1 MSTFRQE
8 QIQEI
13 LNYERTMNRLVLD
26 KEIAQVSRFN
36 EERNPPS
43 NRDIKFEAILGNL
56 IDTLK
61 AKIAE
66 ALTSIASEQ
75 YPKNDAST
83 ATRLLDLKSGE
94 DGSNA
99 RYVNQK
105 TRKIAQELQ
114 GEYEKNYNNP
124 DAPSDEGKKEE
135 ETNQVGVPQTQEEKQ
150 DIKEENENEE
160 ERGEGP
166 TDHVGAVQLP
176 EPNIIDE
183 ENKYAAPIIPQ
194 QETDKKLI
202 DVLNSISAGIDQ
214 INAEYISHSNEPL
227 FDADSYLENVVPA
240 IMLLKKAI
248 KRYFT
253 ITDDTRELQTQ
264 LLKLKDEFIMNKLR
278 DIVSEGMSGRGK
290 PNRFEKPKGYF
301 GSGGKDRTSLEEE
314 KSRTQHVKATENV
327 LYDVITQYNGII
339 DKINQVTMPDGR
351 FASRRTVS
359 QQSIG
364 FYSDVLKGLL
374 EPIKHLIFELTSV
387 RNPQLATTLNMMTNM
402 KDLIEM
408 APPFQKI
415 NITAYKNGL
424 PDFQGLNGEVTIDVN
439 GYISDLTEYL
449 TNIRRMKNNV
459 DHQLNSV
466 LFNLKDK
473 SITDS
478 VLESL
483 KKKTEYYR
491 ELVGRIEKEI
501 ETVNARKR
509 VTDELEVNTQL
520 IKDAQDMFNNLQEF
534 LTAPPPVEQ
543 DFIDIRSREPIL
555 PENESDYAYLVRTQL
570 RNANDRLQT
579 LEAYRNKYLEEYGD
593 DYKDDE
599 LDEEISKLT
608 RVKGRLEERF
618 RRFVGALPESTDI
631 IPYYQIDTEKKQLK
645 TSGKNPREAR
655 AILLQQPGY
664 DYMVKKL
671 AKEQGIESSQGYRKG
686 RKPTATI
693 VKQLQHVTGLGQPDI
708 GSGGTAGLADYLSTD
723 AKPQYWHH
731 RELSD
736 DNKIHKQVV
745 ENNKEWQKFS
755 NPPHT
760 NPIGSLYPFNK
771 KSEAEKYSFPL
782 KLKHDLAILKPD
794 DTQKDE
800 RGADISLLQGPI
812 KPTVEEKMP
821 RGRPSRRTNRTA
833 KEAMNNI
840 LQGKGMDTGRN
851 IGAGRNNYKAAK
863 EKNPAVESQ
872 KAAKE
877 NNPVFDNRKTAKE
890 KNPAFDNQKVAKE
903 PYGEEKTMSAGR
915 YYYKATKE
923 KNPAVESQ
931 KAAKEKTPAVEN
943 QKVAKEPYGEEKTMS
958 GTPDFT
964 EHKLIAAGRHNSK
977 ALHKII
983 FDDEDN
989 DQFDG
994 QDYVNEDGGMIPEE
1008 EPEELDRFRNK
1019 KLGPKKKKS
1028 VKK

>member
-13 LNYERTMNRLVLD
+13 LNYERAMNRIVLD

-36 EERNPPS
+36 DERNPPS

-56 IDTLK
+56 IDALK

-83 ATRLLDLKSGE
+83 ATRLLDLKPGE

-105 TRKIAQELQ
+105 TRKTAQELQ
-114 GEYEKNYNNP
+114 AEYEKNFKNP
-124 DAPSDEGKKEE
+124 DAPSNEGTKEA
-135 ETNQVGVPQTQEEKQ
+135 TNQVGVPQTEEVKQ
-150 DIKEENENEE
+150 DIKEENEKKEE
-160 ERGEGP
+160 KGEGP
-166 TDHVGAVQLP
+166 ADHVGAVQLP
-176 EPNIIDE
+176 EPNIINE
-183 ENKYAAPIIPQ
+183 ENKYAAPE
-194 QETDKKLI
+194 QEKEEEEKEELGRNFLDVFGYKFNEYLDFVKQNFKPPKYVKIRDDSGGGNVVNQRKALFTELKDLVI
-202 DVLNSISAGIDQ
+202 DV
-214 INAEYISHSNEPL
+214 
-227 FDADSYLENVVPA
+227 ADYVIRRNKIKGSTIPNY
-240 IMLLKKAI
+240 LLKDI
-248 KRYFT
+248 FLNNE
-253 ITDDTRELQTQ
+253 IGNEWEQLNELYHVE
-264 LLKLKDEFIMNKLR
+264 L
-278 DIVSEGMSGRGK
+278 GRMLGKGK
-290 PNRFEKPKGYF
+290 PNRFEKLKGYF
-301 GSGGKDRTSLEEE
+301 GRGEEDETSLKGKETRTSLEEE

-327 LYDVITQYNGII
+327 LYDIITQYNGII

-387 RNPQLATTLNMMTNM
+387 RNPQLATTLNMMTSM
-402 KDLIEM
+402 KELIEM

-439 GYISDLTEYL
+439 GYLSDLTEYL

-466 LFNLKDK
+466 LFNLKDQ
-473 SITDS
+473 SIRDS

-483 KKKTEYYR
+483 KKKTEYYK

-501 ETVNARKR
+501 ETVKARKR
-509 VTDELEVNTQL
+509 ITDELEVNTQL
-520 IKDAQDMFNNLQEF
+520 IKDARDMFNNLEEF

-543 DFIDIRSREPIL
+543 DFIDILNKKPVL
-555 PENESDYAYLVRTQL
+555 PGNESEYGYLIRTQL
-570 RNANDRLQT
+570 RNANDRIQT
-579 LEAYRNKYLEEYGD
+579 LEAYRNKYLKEYGD

-608 RVKGRLEERF
+608 RQKGRLEERF
-618 RRFVGALPESTDI
+618 RRFVGALPETTDI
-631 IPYYQIDTEKKQLK
+631 VPYYQNEEKQLK

-655 AILLQQPGY
+655 AILLQTPGY

-671 AKEQGIESSQGYRKG
+671 AKEQGIESSMGYRKG

-693 VKQLQHVTGLGQPDI
+693 VKQLQYVTGLGQPDI

-731 RELSD
+731 RKLPD

-745 ENNKEWQKFS
+745 KNNEDWQKFS

-794 DTQKDE
+794 DTQKDA

-812 KPTVEEKMP
+812 APTVEEKMP
-821 RGRPSRRTNRTA
+821 KRRESRRTQRTA

-840 LQGKGMDTGRN
+840 LLGKGMESDRN
-851 IGAGRNNYKAAK
+851 IGAGY
-863 EKNPAVESQ
+863 EGNPWYEAMH
-872 KAAKE
+872 K
-877 NNPVFDNRKTAKE
+877 
-890 KNPAFDNQKVAKE
+890 
-903 PYGEEKTMSAGR
+903 YGEGK
-915 YYYKATKE
+915 K
-923 KNPAVESQ
+923 Q
-931 KAAKEKTPAVEN
+931 
-943 QKVAKEPYGEEKTMS
+943 
-958 GTPDFT
+958 
-964 EHKLIAAGRHNSK
+964 NSK
-977 ALHKII
+977 ALHKIV

-989 DQFDG
+989 EQFD
-994 QDYVNEDGGMIPEE
+994 DENYAPDNGGMIPEE
-1008 EPEELDRFRNK
+1008 EPEETDRFRNK
-1019 KLGPKKKKS
+1019 KLGPMKKKS

>member
-13 LNYERTMNRLVLD
+13 LNYERAMNRIVLD

-36 EERNPPS
+36 DERNPPS

-56 IDTLK
+56 IDALK

-105 TRKIAQELQ
+105 TKKTAQELQ
-114 GEYEKNYNNP
+114 GEYEKNYNNQ
-124 DAPSDEGKKEE
+124 DAPSNEGTKE
-135 ETNQVGVPQTQEEKQ
+135 ETNQVGVPQTEEVKQ
-150 DIKEENENEE
+150 DIKEENEKKE

-166 TDHVGAVQLP
+166 ADNLNAVQLP
-176 EPNIIDE
+176 ATNVIDE
-183 ENKYAAPIIPQ
+183 ENKYATPPDALQEPIPKLKIMSREQTMESEKQMRKASVVKAEEEVITKIDEMNALNEEYHKRGKPIPGANIGEYEQ
-194 QETDKKLI
+194 RADKLFKELIKNITSYTLSRKFNALKGDYDEGVTLPLPNRLAVKLI
-202 DVLNSISAGIDQ
+202 DN
-214 INAEYISHSNEPL
+214 
-227 FDADSYLENVVPA
+227 
-240 IMLLKKAI
+240 
-248 KRYFT
+248 YFHE
-253 ITDDTRELQTQ
+253 IA
-264 LLKLKDEFIMNKLR
+264 DEFYQNKMR
-278 DIVSEGMSGRGK
+278 EINEIINNNKKIKSGKGK

-301 GSGGKDRTSLEEE
+301 GRGEKDGETRTSLEEE

-327 LYDVITQYNGII
+327 LYDIITQYNGII

-387 RNPQLATTLNMMTNM
+387 RNPQLATTLNMMTSM
-402 KDLIEM
+402 KELIEM

-439 GYISDLTEYL
+439 GYLSDLTEYL

-466 LFNLKDK
+466 LFNLKDQ
-473 SITDS
+473 SIRDS

-483 KKKTEYYR
+483 KKKTEYYK

-501 ETVNARKR
+501 ETVKARKR
-509 VTDELEVNTQL
+509 ITDELEVNTQL
-520 IKDAQDMFNNLQEF
+520 IKDARDMFNNLEEF

-543 DFIDIRSREPIL
+543 DFIDILNKKPVL
-555 PENESDYAYLVRTQL
+555 PGNESEYGYLIRTQL
-570 RNANDRLQT
+570 RNANDRIQT
-579 LEAYRNKYLEEYGD
+579 LEAYRNKYLKEYGD

-608 RVKGRLEERF
+608 IQKGRLQEKF
-618 RRFVGALPESTDI
+618 SRFVAAIPETTDI
-631 IPYYQIDTEKKQLK
+631 VPYYQNEEKKLK
-645 TSGKNPREAR
+645 TSGKNPTEKR
-655 AILLQQPGY
+655 AVILQTPGY
-664 DYMVKKL
+664 DYEVKKL
-671 AKEQGIESSQGYRKG
+671 TKEKGIPTSLGYKKG
-686 RKPTATI
+686 RKKTA
-693 VKQLQHVTGLGQPDI
+693 VLVQELQAKTGKGKPDI

-731 RELSD
+731 RELPD

-745 ENNKEWQKFS
+745 KNNEDWQKFS

-760 NPIGSLYPFNK
+760 NPVGSLYPFNK

-794 DTQKDE
+794 DTQKDA

-812 KPTVEEKMP
+812 APTVEEKMP
-821 RGRPSRRTNRTA
+821 KRRESRRTQRTA

-840 LQGKGMDTGRN
+840 LLGKGMESDRN
-851 IGAGRNNYKAAK
+851 IGAGY
-863 EKNPAVESQ
+863 EGNPWYEAMH
-872 KAAKE
+872 K
-877 NNPVFDNRKTAKE
+877 
-890 KNPAFDNQKVAKE
+890 
-903 PYGEEKTMSAGR
+903 YGEGK
-915 YYYKATKE
+915 K
-923 KNPAVESQ
+923 Q
-931 KAAKEKTPAVEN
+931 
-943 QKVAKEPYGEEKTMS
+943 
-958 GTPDFT
+958 
-964 EHKLIAAGRHNSK
+964 NSK
-977 ALHKII
+977 ALHKIV

-989 DQFDG
+989 EQFD
-994 QDYVNEDGGMIPEE
+994 DENYAPDNGGMIPEE
-1008 EPEELDRFRNK
+1008 EPEETDRFRNK
-1019 KLGPKKKKS
+1019 KLGPMKKKS

>member
-13 LNYERTMNRLVLD
+13 LNYERSMNRLVLD

-56 IDTLK
+56 IDALK

-105 TRKIAQELQ
+105 TKKTAQQ
-114 GEYEKNYNNP
+114 QQAEYEKNYNNP

-135 ETNQVGVPQTQEEKQ
+135 ETNQVGVPQTEEVKQ

-166 TDHVGAVQLP
+166 PDHVGAVQLP

-183 ENKYAAPIIPQ
+183 ENKYAAPEQEEEQEEEQEDDDEPEHRKRYRSEAFIEMVKKINIIN
-194 QETDKKLI
+194 TLKSGDKTIMAFYQDAESEIDQYLHNGGEPSKMIELI
-202 DVLNSISAGIDQ
+202 NNVNKDSIRDMLLSFLNSKI
-214 INAEYISHSNEPL
+214 
-227 FDADSYLENVVPA
+227 
-240 IMLLKKAI
+240 
-248 KRYFT
+248 
-253 ITDDTRELQTQ
+253 
-264 LLKLKDEFIMNKLR
+264 
-278 DIVSEGMSGRGK
+278 EGKGK

-301 GSGGKDRTSLEEE
+301 GRGEKDEENRTSLEEE

-374 EPIKHLIFELTSV
+374 EPVKHLIFELTSV

-466 LFNLKDK
+466 LFNLKDQ
-473 SITDS
+473 SIRDS

-491 ELVGRIEKEI
+491 DLVGRIEKEI
-501 ETVNARKR
+501 EIVNARKR

-520 IKDAQDMFNNLQEF
+520 IKDAQEMFNNLQEF

-555 PENESDYAYLVRTQL
+555 PENESDYAHLVRTQL
-570 RNANDRLQT
+570 RNANDRIQT

-608 RVKGRLEERF
+608 RIKGRLEERF
-618 RRFVGALPESTDI
+618 RRFVGALPETTDI
-631 IPYYQIDTEKKQLK
+631 VPYYQIDTEKKQLK
-645 TSGKNPREAR
+645 TSGKNPRESR
-655 AILLQQPGY
+655 AILLQTPGY

-686 RKPTATI
+686 RKPTSTI
-693 VKQLQHVTGLGQPDI
+693 VKQLQHVTGLGQPDV

-736 DNKIHKQVV
+736 DNKIHRQVV

-760 NPIGSLYPFNK
+760 NPVGSLYPFNK

-794 DTQKDE
+794 DTQKDA

-812 KPTVEEKMP
+812 KPTVEERMP
-821 RGRPSRRTNRTA
+821 RGRPSRRTSRTA
-833 KEAMNNI
+833 KQAMDNI
-840 LQGKGMDTGRN
+840 LQGRGMDTNRN
-851 IGAGRNNYKAAK
+851 IGAGRYVNNQKAAKEKSPAVESQKAAKEDNLAFDSRKVAKEPMIAGRYYYKAAK

-877 NNPVFDNRKTAKE
+877 DNL
-890 KNPAFDNQKVAKE
+890 AFD
-903 PYGEEKTMSAGR
+903 SR
-915 YYYKATKE
+915 
-923 KNPAVESQ
+923 
-931 KAAKEKTPAVEN
+931 
-943 QKVAKEPYGEEKTMS
+943 KVAKEPYGEEKTMS

>member
-13 LNYERTMNRLVLD
+13 LNYERAMNRIVLD

-36 EERNPPS
+36 DERNPPS

-56 IDTLK
+56 IDALK

-99 RYVNQK
+99 RYINQK
-105 TRKIAQELQ
+105 TKKTAQELQ
-114 GEYEKNYNNP
+114 AEYEKNYNNQ
-124 DAPSDEGKKEE
+124 DAPSNEGTKE
-135 ETNQVGVPQTQEEKQ
+135 ETNQVGVPQTEEVKQ
-150 DIKEENENEE
+150 DIKEENENKE

-183 ENKYAAPIIPQ
+183 ENKYTAPIIPQ

-214 INAEYISHSNEPL
+214 INAEYVKHNSEAN
-227 FDADSYLENVVPA
+227 FDEDSYFKSIVPVYVLLER
-240 IMLLKKAI
+240 AI
-248 KRYFT
+248 KRFFKT
-253 ITDDTRELQTQ
+253 TGDTRELQTQ
-264 LLKLKDEFIMNKLR
+264 FLKIKDPRIMDRIK
-278 DIVSEGMSGRGK
+278 DIVSKAMSGRGK
-290 PNRFEKPKGYF
+290 PRGYF
-301 GSGGKDRTSLEEE
+301 GRGKEDRTSLEEE

-327 LYDVITQYNGII
+327 LYDIITQYNGII

-387 RNPQLATTLNMMTNM
+387 RNPQLATTLNMMTSM
-402 KDLIEM
+402 KELIEM
-408 APPFQKI
+408 SPPFQKI

-466 LFNLKDK
+466 LFNLKDQ
-473 SITDS
+473 SIRDS

-483 KKKTEYYR
+483 KNKTEYYR

-520 IKDAQDMFNNLQEF
+520 IKDARDMFNNLQEF

-543 DFIDIRSREPIL
+543 DFIDIRSKEPIL

-655 AILLQQPGY
+655 AILLQTPGY

-671 AKEQGIESSQGYRKG
+671 AKEQGIESSMGYRKG
-686 RKPTATI
+686 RKPTSTI

-736 DNKIHKQVV
+736 DNKIHRQVV

-760 NPIGSLYPFNK
+760 NPVGSLYPFNK

-794 DTQKDE
+794 DTQKDA

-812 KPTVEEKMP
+812 APTVEEKMP
-821 RGRPSRRTNRTA
+821 KRRESRRTQRTA

-840 LQGKGMDTGRN
+840 LLGKGMESDRN
-851 IGAGRNNYKAAK
+851 IGAGY
-863 EKNPAVESQ
+863 EGNPWYEAMH
-872 KAAKE
+872 K
-877 NNPVFDNRKTAKE
+877 
-890 KNPAFDNQKVAKE
+890 
-903 PYGEEKTMSAGR
+903 YGEGK
-915 YYYKATKE
+915 K
-923 KNPAVESQ
+923 Q
-931 KAAKEKTPAVEN
+931 
-943 QKVAKEPYGEEKTMS
+943 
-958 GTPDFT
+958 
-964 EHKLIAAGRHNSK
+964 NSK
-977 ALHKII
+977 ALHKIV

-989 DQFDG
+989 EQFD
-994 QDYVNEDGGMIPEE
+994 DENYAPDNGGMIPEE
-1008 EPEELDRFRNK
+1008 EPEETDRFRNK
-1019 KLGPKKKKS
+1019 KLGPMKKKS